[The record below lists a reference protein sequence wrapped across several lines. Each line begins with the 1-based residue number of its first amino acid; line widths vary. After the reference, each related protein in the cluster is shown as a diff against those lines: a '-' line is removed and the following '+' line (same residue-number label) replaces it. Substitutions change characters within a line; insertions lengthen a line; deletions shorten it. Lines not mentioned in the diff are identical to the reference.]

1 VRYLPNIISI
11 LRIILVAP
19 TLYYLWLQHFTVAL
33 GLFFIAGLSDGVDGY
48 LARRFNWRTRL
59 GTYLDPIGDK
69 LLLVGCYFVLGLMTH
84 LPIWLVSLVIG
95 RDIIIVIG
103 AALYRYA
110 IKDAAMEPLLIS
122 KLNTVCQI
130 LLVVVLL
137 YSLSDLPL
145 ATMLPAWLLQAVIVI
160 VTLTTILSG
169 VAYIQSWWHRIVA
182 GLHKKANA

>member
-1 VRYLPNIISI
+1 MKYLPNIISI

-19 TLYYLWLQHFTVAL
+19 TLYYLWQRYFTIAL
-33 GLFFIAGLSDGVDGY
+33 GLFFIAGISDGVDGY

-137 YSLSDLPL
+137 FSLSDLPL
-145 ATMLPAWLLQAVIVI
+145 ATVLPSWLQQTAIIV
-160 VTLTTILSG
+160 VTLTTTLSG
-169 VAYIQSWWHRIVA
+169 VAYIQSWRHRIMA
-182 GLHKKANA
+182 GLQTKAST